1 MSIPRRLRFVHA
13 QVAWMVATVLGLAV
27 LGAFSFDLFLV
38 LSFLGVLILAEVTS
52 PVNVTPAWRRR
63 LRLFVVLG
71 LVGFA
76 VVAGRRLLEV
86 APPEVLP

>member
-1 MSIPRRLRFVHA
+1 MSIPRRMRFVHG

-27 LGAFSFDLFLV
+27 LGSFSFDLFV
-38 LSFLGVLILAEVTS
+38 ILSFVGVLLVAELTS
-52 PVNVTPAWRRR
+52 PINVTPAWRRR
-63 LRLFVVLG
+63 LRVLVVLG

-76 VVAGRRLLEV
+76 VVAGRRFLEI

>member
-1 MSIPRRLRFVHA
+1 
-13 QVAWMVATVLGLAV
+13 MVATVLGLAA

-63 LRLFVVLG
+63 LRLFVALG